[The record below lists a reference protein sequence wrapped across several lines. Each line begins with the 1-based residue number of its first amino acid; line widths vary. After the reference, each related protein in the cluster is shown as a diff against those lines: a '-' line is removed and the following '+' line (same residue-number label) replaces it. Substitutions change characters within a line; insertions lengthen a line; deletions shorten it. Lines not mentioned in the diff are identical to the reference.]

1 MSFNSKLPPRKLV
14 IENGQYNYLI
24 EVVNSFSNIVEKDKG
39 EKLKKLVDKLLKYSI
54 PNDDGTVEVRFY
66 DNEELLGFEYL
77 IDKGCLTSDV
87 EPENYIEKLKQ
98 NRKAYKEQK
107 EKESD
112 NNA

>member
-1 MSFNSKLPPRKLV
+1 MSFNSKLPPRRLV

-24 EVVNSFSNIVEKDKG
+24 EIVDSFSIIVEGEKG
-39 EKLKKLVDKLLKYSI
+39 EKLKKLKDKLLKYSL

-66 DNEELLGFEYL
+66 DDEVLLGFEYL
-77 IDKGCLTSDV
+77 IFKGCLTSDV
-87 EPENYIEKLKQ
+87 EPQNYIEILKQ

>member
-66 DNEELLGFEYL
+66 DDEVLLGFEYL
-77 IDKGCLTSDV
+77 IFKGCLTSDV